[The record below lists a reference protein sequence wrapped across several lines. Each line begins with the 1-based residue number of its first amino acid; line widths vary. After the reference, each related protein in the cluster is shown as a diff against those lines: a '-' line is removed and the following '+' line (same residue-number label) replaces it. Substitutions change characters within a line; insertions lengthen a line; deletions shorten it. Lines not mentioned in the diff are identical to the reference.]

1 MLFESADEVLLGNT
15 RTVENIT
22 LAHDVEDLPDLL
34 AESLLLDDAVKVIG
48 VQLFKI
54 VLHVQ
59 ENVLFPR
66 EIVMQRRFGD
76 LRLFADHRDRRL
88 VEPII
93 IEEVDRRIDN
103 SCTCIVLIA
112 FRGFAFSHL

>member
-93 IEEVDRRIDN
+93 IEELDRRIDN
-103 SCTCIVLIA
+103 PCTCIVLTA